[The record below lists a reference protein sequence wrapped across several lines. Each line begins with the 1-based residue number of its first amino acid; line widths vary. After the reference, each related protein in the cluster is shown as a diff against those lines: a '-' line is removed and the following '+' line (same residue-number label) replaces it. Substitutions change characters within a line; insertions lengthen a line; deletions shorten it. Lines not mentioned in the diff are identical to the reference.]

1 MEVNTREWLAR
12 SEAAFTA
19 DGVQRIEELQ
29 KETGLSAVTLRV
41 CLSRGLTTAEE
52 IQHFLLPKLEH
63 LKDPLSIRDM
73 EKGVTRLVRAKQN
86 HERVRVFGDYDVD
99 GTTGAA
105 LLTWFFRDCDF
116 IFDATQPD
124 RFKDG
129 YGLNLPAIEQAYAEG
144 VKVLVT
150 VDCGITSFEPALRAR
165 ELGIDLIILDHHQ
178 VDPIKGIPK
187 AYAVINPQRT
197 DCESGLK
204 ELCGCGVAFY
214 LIRAIRSEGRKLNW
228 WKPGLEP
235 NLKQHL
241 DLVVMATAADM
252 VPLVGDNHI
261 LARRGLE
268 VLKTTSKPG
277 VKALLEAAGVGSRE
291 LSPSHLGFTIGPRI
305 NASGRMSHASH
316 ALSLLTTQDSAQAAK
331 LAHELE
337 RLNQERADLQNKIWD
352 QVRLKVEAGLIEGK
366 YQNAIMVGDP
376 SWHEGVVGIVASKV
390 TETFKKPAAVLA
402 LRDDF
407 AKGSIRSFGGKNILE
422 AIRDCEGLL
431 LGFGGHKYAAGLSV
445 SLDNFEKLVT
455 AFDEAVGR
463 LEQNQKAEA
472 LLTEGAVDLSQLSFQ
487 TLQEIEKLGPF
498 GPGNPEPVFE
508 VKALTMSHSIMKGR
522 HLKMN
527 LTQAD
532 AEVRDRVFFEAVW
545 FHAAEREDSLKA
557 ATTGVSL
564 WAAVPEINRFR
575 GRATATLRVKDRKNF
590 PSAH

>member
-1 MEVNTREWLAR
+1 
-12 SEAAFTA
+12 
-19 DGVQRIEELQ
+19 
-29 KETGLSAVTLRV
+29 
-41 CLSRGLTTAEE
+41 
-52 IQHFLLPKLEH
+52 
-63 LKDPLSIRDM
+63 
-73 EKGVTRLVRAKQN
+73 
-86 HERVRVFGDYDVD
+86 
-99 GTTGAA
+99 
-105 LLTWFFRDCDF
+105 
-116 IFDATQPD
+116 
-124 RFKDG
+124 
-129 YGLNLPAIEQAYAEG
+129 
-144 VKVLVT
+144 
-150 VDCGITSFEPALRAR
+150 
-165 ELGIDLIILDHHQ
+165 
-178 VDPIKGIPK
+178 
-187 AYAVINPQRT
+187 
-197 DCESGLK
+197 
-204 ELCGCGVAFY
+204 
-214 LIRAIRSEGRKLNW
+214 
-228 WKPGLEP
+228 
-235 NLKQHL
+235 
-241 DLVVMATAADM
+241 MATAADM